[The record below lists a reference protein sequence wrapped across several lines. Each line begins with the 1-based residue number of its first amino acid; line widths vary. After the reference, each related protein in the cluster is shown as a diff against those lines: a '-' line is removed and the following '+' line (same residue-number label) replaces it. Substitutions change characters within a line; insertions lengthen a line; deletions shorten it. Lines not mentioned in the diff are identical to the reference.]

1 MRYLHV
7 SGTVKRYPEVL
18 LDKMDTGLKY
28 PSAHYLEKL
37 SLYAADTVEV
47 KSATGMCNYKVNR
60 HELPVVVE
68 RVADYFKIYFSKIPS
83 LSTFTTEAKSIDAST
98 EFYARVSATS
108 KNVHINIRMKKW
120 SVVAVIFWLVLGVSI
135 GFLSGKLSICIFI
148 AIVFLAATAF
158 LLHGRQRLKS
168 MVVHFMNEL

>member
-18 LDKMDTGLKY
+18 LDKMDTRLKY

-47 KSATGMCNYKVNR
+47 KSATGMCNYNVNR
-60 HELPVVVE
+60 HEQPFVVE
-68 RVADYFKIYFSKIPS
+68 RVADHFKIYFSKTPS
-83 LSTFTTEAKSIDAST
+83 LSPFTTEAKSIDAST

-108 KNVHINIRMKKW
+108 QNLNINIRMKKW
-120 SVVAVIFWLVLGVSI
+120 SIVAIVFWILLGVTI
-135 GFLSGKLSICIFI
+135 VFLSSKLSICIFI
-148 AIVFLAATAF
+148 AIVFLAAAAF
-158 LLHGRQRLKS
+158 LIHGRQKLKS
-168 MVVHFMNEL
+168 TVVDFMNDL